1 MKAVC
6 VGINSFKHFPD
17 STLYG
22 CVNDARDMAA
32 FFETRGVTDIALLT
46 DRLAT
51 YDNIT
56 KAISRAVTSGEG
68 LLLSISSHGTQVPD
82 QSGDEPDRYDEA
94 FLCHDTGRKF
104 DKLLTDDELFT
115 MLSATDARVEV
126 WLDCCHSGTGTR
138 LLQTAGNCYAAG
150 TRIIPAGTERRARF
164 VRNPATARLFPKA
177 EPMRQTAAREMRN
190 MVLWSG
196 CRADQ
201 VSYDAYI
208 AGRSNGAFTR
218 AWLTA
223 WQARKCSD
231 RASIKRKMVGLLNDW
246 EYDQDPQLEC
256 GFFRKYSGLKF
267 TG

>member
-6 VGINSFKHFPD
+6 IGINSFKHFPD

-32 FFETRGVTDIALLT
+32 FFETRGVADVTLLT

-104 DKLLTDDELFT
+104 DKLLTDDELFA
-115 MLSATDARVEV
+115 MLGATDARVEV

-138 LLQTAGNCYAAG
+138 LLGGGAGN
-150 TRIIPAGTERRARF
+150 RIARYLPNPETIRR
-164 VRNPATARLFPKA
+164 FPKSA
-177 EPMRQTAAREMRN
+177 PVREQAAREMRN

-223 WQARKCSD
+223 WASRKCSD
-231 RASIKRKMVGLLNDW
+231 RASIRRKMTALLNDW
-246 EYDQDPQLEC
+246 EFDQDPQLEC
-256 GFFRKYSGLKF
+256 GFFRKYSKLKF
-267 TG
+267 TD